1 MKYLLQEISNTHPN
15 TNLNGVIIQD
25 GNALFHSLVQVPENF
40 RDISIQIFE
49 MLPSHGDVIFSTDM
63 YKLSSIKSDER
74 AQRGASTK
82 LLLKGLASTKRPT
95 DWKQFPKNA
104 DNKIQL
110 VHILL
115 QVWSSDD
122 FAARLIGR
130 KVILSIVEEKA
141 VMLMSADGIHTLQ
154 SKVMQLEST
163 QEETDTRVVLYSLY
177 AQASGY

>member
-1 MKYLLQEISNTHPN
+1 
-15 TNLNGVIIQD
+15 
-25 GNALFHSLVQVPENF
+25 
-40 RDISIQIFE
+40 

-82 LLLKGLASTKRPT
+82 LLLKGPSTKRPT

-141 VMLMSADGIHTLQ
+141 IMLMSADGIHTLQ
-154 SKVMQLEST
+154 SEVMQLETT
-163 QEETDTRVVLYSLY
+163 QEETDTESSSTHFMHKLLDINMYKLKVQIVIYFLFS
-177 AQASGY
+177 